1 MQLACANLMKPASK
15 KLVAPQGRPSDAPI
29 MAITRLLAMSCARY
43 RKLRGMEAPEFVL
56 DVERM
61 LIERYMGRLT
71 KAYCAC
77 VN

>member
-1 MQLACANLMKPASK
+1 MKLAYANAMKRSSK
-15 KLVAPQGRPSDAPI
+15 RVVATHGQAADAPI
-29 MAITRLLAMSCARY
+29 MAIARLLAMSCARY
-43 RKLRGMEAPEFVL
+43 RKLRGMDAPEFVL

-71 KAYCAC
+71 KAHCAC

>member
-1 MQLACANLMKPASK
+1 
-15 KLVAPQGRPSDAPI
+15 V
-29 MAITRLLAMSCARY
+29 AITRLLAMSCARY
-43 RKLRGMEAPEFVL
+43 RKLRVMEAPEFVL

-61 LIERYMGRLT
+61 LIERYMSRLT

>member
-1 MQLACANLMKPASK
+1 
-15 KLVAPQGRPSDAPI
+15 
-29 MAITRLLAMSCARY
+29 MAIIRLLSMSCARY

-61 LIERYMGRLT
+61 LIERYMSRLI

>member
-1 MQLACANLMKPASK
+1 MRLAELKPVKPTRKRSAT
-15 KLVAPQGRPSDAPI
+15 AQGRPSNAPI
-29 MAITRLLAMSCARY
+29 ISITRLLAMSCARY

-61 LIERYMGRLT
+61 LIERYMSRLT
-71 KAYCAC
+71 KAHCAC

>member
-1 MQLACANLMKPASK
+1 MHYLSFMKPTTKRFVSRRSQPSSAPV
-15 KLVAPQGRPSDAPI
+15 VAV
-29 MAITRLLAMSCARY
+29 TRLLSMSCARY

-61 LIERYMGRLT
+61 LIERYMSRLT
-71 KAYCAC
+71 KACCAC

>member
-1 MQLACANLMKPASK
+1 M
-15 KLVAPQGRPSDAPI
+15 D
-29 MAITRLLAMSCARY
+29 
-43 RKLRGMEAPEFVL
+43 APEFVL

-71 KAYCAC
+71 KAQCAC

>member
-1 MQLACANLMKPASK
+1 MKPTNRNLAQ
-15 KLVAPQGRPSDAPI
+15 QGQPSSAPI
-29 MAITRLLAMSCARY
+29 VAITRLLAMSCARY

-56 DVERM
+56 DIERM
-61 LIERYMGRLT
+61 LIERYMSRLT